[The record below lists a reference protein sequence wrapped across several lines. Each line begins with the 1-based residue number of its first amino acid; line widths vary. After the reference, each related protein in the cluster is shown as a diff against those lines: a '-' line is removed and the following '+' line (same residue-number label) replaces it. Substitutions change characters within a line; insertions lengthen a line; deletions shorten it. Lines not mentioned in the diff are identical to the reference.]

1 MVAIFRVN
9 GEAWRSDRGCRQ
21 RERRRSDGG
30 RLVECPMLVV
40 ARTQPRVERE
50 MRMFLKQ
57 NTPGILALPFVRSP
71 NIPVPKLSDFKV
83 PTLVMVG
90 DRDVPEI
97 VQRAHLISRE
107 IPGAKE
113 VVIKDADHMVNL
125 EKPREFNRALA
136 SFLRG
141 LK

>member
-1 MVAIFRVN
+1 MGKR
-9 GEAWRSDRGCRQ
+9 GEAIAAAA
-21 RERRRSDGG
+21 REKGAAAMVDGW
-30 RLVECPMLVV
+30 LNDPMLVV

-50 MRMFLKQ
+50 MRMFLGQ
-57 NTPGILALPFVRSP
+57 NVSGILALSFVRSP

-83 PTLVMVG
+83 RTLVMVG

-97 VQRAHLISRE
+97 VERAHLVRRE